1 MKRISTL
8 LFAGLLVPVSV
19 MAGET
24 VTGPATIIDGST
36 IAVHGSTF
44 RLADTVAPGRNQIC
58 SKDGTEWPCGQAAAS
73 ALQELIAGRTV
84 KCDALGQD
92 MDGET
97 LGVCYAGDDELNR
110 AMIASGMAVV
120 HWQVGLD
127 YAEVQSVA
135 KAARLGLWAARFD
148 DPWEWRQK
156 HAAVAAEPHS

>member
-1 MKRISTL
+1 MKRLSTL
-8 LFAGLLVPVSV
+8 LFAGLLLPVSV

-24 VTGPATIIDGST
+24 ISGPATIIDGST
-36 IAVHGSTF
+36 IKVQGDTF
-44 RLADTVAPGRNQIC
+44 RLADTVAPGRDQTC
-58 SKDGTEWPCGQAAAS
+58 TKDGAAWPCGQAAARK
-73 ALQELIAGRTV
+73 LRELIAGRSV

-92 MDGET
+92 FDGQT

-127 YAEVQSVA
+127 YGEVQSVA
-135 KAARLGLWAARFD
+135 KAAHLGLWSTHFD

-156 HAAVAAEPHS
+156 HTASAAEPHS